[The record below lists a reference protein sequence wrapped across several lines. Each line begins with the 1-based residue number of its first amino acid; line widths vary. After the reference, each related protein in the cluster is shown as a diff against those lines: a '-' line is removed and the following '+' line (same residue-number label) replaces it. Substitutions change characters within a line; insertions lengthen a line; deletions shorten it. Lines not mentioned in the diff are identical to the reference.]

1 MLETAKWRFYFQSK
15 KETKLLK
22 KDIMGGL
29 NGIQV
34 ASGSL
39 SRMSFGSGEYKG
51 LLLFCSLFL
60 LLSLAANLKCVA
72 SFATGATKYFV
83 IFLFNFS
90 KFLCVA
96 EIH

>member
-1 MLETAKWRFYFQSK
+1 
-15 KETKLLK
+15 
-22 KDIMGGL
+22 MGGL

-60 LLSLAANLKCVA
+60 LLSLAAKLNVLLHLLLD
-72 SFATGATKYFV
+72 ATKYFV

-90 KFLCVA
+90 KFFCVT
-96 EIH
+96 EIY